1 MSLLVL
7 YNSQIIKSR
16 TSRFVVLSWSPHL
29 YILLLTVC
37 IFKILKP
44 TCYSTF
50 VLLFKVDFKSVLNI
64 IEIILSSNRA
74 LVQAREDGLSRS
86 ECSVLHFK
94 HNVNLLLANY
104 TLHTYSCFSLYSRQV
119 GSYRHHVHT
128 TSTGTFLLSFWPNQA
143 NCVKQLMSL
152 SVCLSISFI

>member
-1 MSLLVL
+1 MTLLIL

-16 TSRFVVLSWSPHL
+16 ISRFVVLSWSPHL
-29 YILLLTVC
+29 YILFLTVC

-64 IEIILSSNRA
+64 VEIILSSNRA
-74 LVQAREDGLSRS
+74 LVQAREDGLSRI

-94 HNVNLLLANY
+94 HIVNLLLANY

-119 GSYRHHVHT
+119 GCPIDT
-128 TSTGTFLLSFWPNQA
+128 
-143 NCVKQLMSL
+143 M
-152 SVCLSISFI
+152 FIQHQQERFCCHFGLTRLIV